1 MGPFFCVD
9 KRGDLAQCAGTPLRR
24 RFALPADAFAGPSA
38 FELGMAHQAATG
50 LRRMRDLI
58 VDVVCVA
65 VCRLYFFRCRA
76 QLEFLRLAVFLGLAG
91 TELGREAAELTSEA
105 G

>member
-9 KRGDLAQCAGTPLRR
+9 KRGDLAQCARTPLRR
-24 RFALPADAFAGPSA
+24 GFALPADAFAGPRA